1 MNSTLKLIN
10 ENILRDKKSASS
22 ITLNS
27 RSLHIV
33 TTIVTISII
42 SLITLTN
49 KSIIFSVDST

>member
-1 MNSTLKLIN
+1 MNSTLKLID
-10 ENILRDKKSASS
+10 ENILRDEKSASS

-33 TTIVTISII
+33 TTIVTIS
-42 SLITLTN
+42 LITLTN

>member
-1 MNSTLKLIN
+1 MNSTFKLIN

>member
-1 MNSTLKLIN
+1 MNSTFKLIN

-33 TTIVTISII
+33 TTIVTISINFI
-42 SLITLTN
+42 NNFN
-49 KSIIFSVDST
+49 K